1 MIDLDALKARLA
13 EYDDARHRCQGKV
26 ARNINCAPDHLPS
39 DDPTY
44 HEYIITTYS
53 PCCRPEGH
61 EGDCRNS
68 RSVMGWPGFV
78 TVSAL
83 VAEVERLRDEAVLL
97 RTGRDAARDYA
108 DRLERE
114 ALSLR
119 GERAAVVSWLLAR
132 AGETANRRPGNENEI
147 SLTYSLAADFIERGD
162 HRREEEK

>member
-13 EYDDARHRCQGKV
+13 EYDDARPRCQGKV

-61 EGDCRNS
+61 ESDCRNS

-83 VAEVERLRDEAVLL
+83 VAEVERLREINDGFLLELGRQLALL
-97 RTGRDAARDYA
+97 RDQK
-108 DRLERE
+108 
-114 ALSLR
+114 R
-119 GERAAVVSWLLAR
+119 GEKEERAAVVALLRETIATS
-132 AGETANRRPGNENEI
+132 ETASASDDLDYAI
-147 SLTYSLAADFIERGD
+147 DIIERGE